1 MKVIV
6 VYELIFGNTARV
18 AEAIASG
25 LRSAHDVEIIR
36 AGETALQ
43 AFSTADLVVAGA
55 PTHAHGL
62 PSRVSRSGA
71 VQKEKLPPELAASG
85 MRELLA
91 AIPAGEGRAA
101 AAFDTRGNALRIL
114 SGAASKGIASRL
126 GKAGFRVIARPES
139 FIVSGMKGP
148 LLEGELQRAA
158 DWGATLAKIA
168 VAENAP
174 ERAA

>member
-6 VYELIFGNTARV
+6 VYKSIFGNTARV

-25 LRSAHDVEIIR
+25 LRGAHDVEIIR
-36 AGETALQ
+36 ASETALQ
-43 AFSTADLVVAGA
+43 AFTAADLIIAGA

-62 PSRVSRSGA
+62 PSQVSRSGA
-71 VQKEKLPPELAASG
+71 VQKEKLPSELAASG

-101 AAFDTRGNALRIL
+101 AAFDTRGDALRIL
-114 SGAASKGIASRL
+114 SGAASKGIAKRL
-126 GKAGFRVIARPES
+126 RKAGFQLVARPES

-168 VAENAP
+168 VSEKTP
-174 ERAA
+174 ERVA